1 MVTTFEREC
10 TVPRTHRRTRPLPLP
25 DRDPRGWVHQLRTLP
40 PETLAIME
48 MLSVL
53 NVRIPLAQLGQA
65 AEAASPSSAIEPAV
79 TSGFVDWWPQEP
91 ACPVEIRQQQVRAA
105 IYGGISPVRRRLLH
119 ARAVSLVSE
128 SMSWTHRVAALDRP
142 DEGLAATLERLA
154 AREAADGLLSAAA
167 THLRWASDISPAQA
181 DRERR
186 LLTAAQHLTLAGTAH
201 GPELRQAVEAAA
213 ASALRSYV
221 LGTMAYSAG
230 QLAEAERRLSQAL
243 VQVRAESGSRPL
255 AALIASGWPAPI
267 RCSAR
272 ARKLRPSGGWPSAPW
287 PGRDGRQLDPD
298 AGRDRHRPGSGATSR
313 DGHAGRAG
321 AARGGPGPARP
332 RRATACRSTAC
343 SGCWPGT

>member
-65 AEAASPSSAIEPAV
+65 AEVGLAEL
-79 TSGFVDWWPQEP
+79 GH
-91 ACPVEIRQQQVRAA
+91 RARGDLG
-105 IYGGISPVRRRLLH
+105 IGGL
-119 ARAVSLVSE
+119 
-128 SMSWTHRVAALDRP
+128 VAARSRPARSRFASSRYGRPSTAGSAPCGGGCCTPAPFPWSASRCPGPTGWPPWTEP

-154 AREAADGLLSAAA
+154 AREAADGRPSAAA
-167 THLRWASDISPAQA
+167 THLRWASDISPARA

-230 QLAEAERRLSQAL
+230 QLAEAERRLSRGPGAGPGR
-243 VQVRAESGSRPL
+243 VRAASPL
-255 AALIASGWPAPI
+255 AALIASG
-267 RCSAR
+267 
-272 ARKLRPSGGWPSAPW
+272 L
-287 PGRDGRQLDPD
+287 
-298 AGRDRHRPGSGATSR
+298 
-313 DGHAGRAG
+313 AG
-321 AARGGPGPARP
+321 AYSLLGDGQEG
-332 RRATACRSTAC
+332 
-343 SGCWPGT
+343 

>member
-1 MVTTFEREC
+1 
-10 TVPRTHRRTRPLPLP
+10 
-25 DRDPRGWVHQLRTLP
+25 
-40 PETLAIME
+40 ME

-79 TSGFVDWWPQEP
+79 TSGFVDWWPREA

-154 AREAADGLLSAAA
+154 AREAANGRPSAAA
-167 THLRWASDISPAQA
+167 DPPAVGVRHLPGQA

-255 AALIASGWPAPI
+255 AALIASGLAGVYSLLGEGKKAEAFGRLALGTGGLGATAASETGRWSRPASPRSRGHEPRWP
-267 RCSAR
+267 R
-272 ARKLRPSGGWPSAPW
+272 WPSW
-287 PGRDGRQLDPD
+287 
-298 AGRDRHRPGSGATSR
+298 
-313 DGHAGRAG
+313 
-321 AARGGPGPARP
+321 
-332 RRATACRSTAC
+332 
-343 SGCWPGT
+343 GC

>member
-1 MVTTFEREC
+1 MVTTFEWEC

-105 IYGGISPVRRRLLH
+105 IYGGISPRRRRLLH
-119 ARAVSLVSE
+119 ACAVSLVSE
-128 SMSWTHRVAALDRP
+128 SMSWTHLGWPPWTGRAAPGRHAGTAGGQGSGRRP
-142 DEGLAATLERLA
+142 AVG
-154 AREAADGLLSAAA
+154 GW

-213 ASALRSYV
+213 ASALRSYA
-221 LGTMAYSAG
+221 LGTTAYSVG

-243 VQVRAESGSRPL
+243 VQVRAESP
-255 AALIASGWPAPI
+255 
-267 RCSAR
+267 
-272 ARKLRPSGGWPSAPW
+272 
-287 PGRDGRQLDPD
+287 
-298 AGRDRHRPGSGATSR
+298 
-313 DGHAGRAG
+313 
-321 AARGGPGPARP
+321 AARWRP
-332 RRATACRSTAC
+332 
-343 SGCWPGT
+343 